1 MSFEAIHQ
9 LRRALLEG
17 KRLFWCPDRETCR
30 EIIIIQTKR
39 AELDAWCGWFNN
51 EQGQARSE
59 ATLPAP
65 TCYRLADSPETDEPN
80 LNE

>member
-1 MSFEAIHQ
+1 M
-9 LRRALLEG
+9 ALLEG

-51 EQGQARSE
+51 HEFINLE
-59 ATLPAP
+59 I
-65 TCYRLADSPETDEPN
+65 TDE
-80 LNE
+80 NEFIVGQRFGVSE